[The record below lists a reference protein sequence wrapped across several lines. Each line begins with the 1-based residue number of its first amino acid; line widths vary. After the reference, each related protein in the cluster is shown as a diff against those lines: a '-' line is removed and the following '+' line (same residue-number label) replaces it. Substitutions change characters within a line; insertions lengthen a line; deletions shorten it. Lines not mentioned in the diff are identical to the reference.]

1 MSSATFH
8 HDKTVLPIA
17 HYPEGRP
24 NSVYSPSRPVQIA
37 SGSSLGLFAFAST
50 SLILSLYNTN
60 ILQINKPNAV
70 VGMALFCGGLGQFV
84 AGIWEFP
91 RGNAFG
97 ATVFTLYGTFWMSYA
112 TILIPGSGIVDAYG
126 TNTAEFNNAVGIYLT
141 VWSLVTFMFATATL
155 RTSIAHIALFIFLGL
170 TFGILGLSDLHGTAS
185 TGAGGVLGI
194 LTSFIAYYIGL
205 SDLLAA
211 DENSPF
217 IIPLG
222 TISNID
228 GD

>member
-37 SGSSLGLFAFAST
+37 SGSSLYVIRLLIADTLITNTPFSGLFAFAST

-97 ATVFTLYGTFWMSYA
+97 ATGTCYTSVFL
-112 TILIPGSGIVDAYG
+112 P
-126 TNTAEFNNAVGIYLT
+126 IYLLANDDFPMWRYFQST
-141 VWSLVTFMFATATL
+141 WSYPYFFQFN
-155 RTSIAHIALFIFLGL
+155 R
-170 TFGILGLSDLHGTAS
+170 
-185 TGAGGVLGI
+185 
-194 LTSFIAYYIGL
+194 
-205 SDLLAA
+205 
-211 DENSPF
+211 
-217 IIPLG
+217 IPL
-222 TISNID
+222 IKN
-228 GD
+228 